1 MHINIQLSNSKLSQ
15 ERWFLI
21 FVYYT
26 DLCTRLYQFYTFY
39 NHKKI
44 IFQSHVSDLNQYIYI
59 YIYIYIWSTFS
70 RCYTG
75 LGGAGCSTKGV
86 ITASFVENFTEN
98 LGNTTWVS
106 FTVVI
111 KILRVKQILRANR
124 NSYFYIGNIAKM
136 LTASPNNGVTV

>member
-1 MHINIQLSNSKLSQ
+1 MVYIFSLLYWP
-15 ERWFLI
+15 RWCR
-21 FVYYT
+21 V
-26 DLCTRLYQFYTFY
+26 FY
-39 NHKKI
+39 K
-44 IFQSHVSDLNQYIYI
+44 
-59 YIYIYIWSTFS
+59 
-70 RCYTG
+70 R
-75 LGGAGCSTKGV
+75 
-86 ITASFVENFTEN
+86 TASFVENFTEN